1 MNDSGCDSVFLFFL
15 PARSAA
21 ELTGFVREPRKE
33 LGEAHEDMGEAHE
46 RNADVAK
53 LVDALV

>member
-1 MNDSGCDSVFLFFL
+1 MTGSVSDRVFL

-21 ELTGFVREPRKE
+21 ELTGFVREPREE

-46 RNADVAK
+46 KYADVAK

>member
-1 MNDSGCDSVFLFFL
+1 MEFFL

-21 ELTGFVREPRKE
+21 ELTGFVREPRESWAKP
-33 LGEAHEDMGEAHE
+33 MTIQ
-46 RNADVAK
+46 ADVAK